1 MPKLTIRVFL
11 CPRRVVK
18 DPERWQTDWPT
29 PSGVVLELSKQN
41 GTGKGDYDP
50 PLTLD
55 PSDDEGLVRHDKVP
69 AGTYRVRVVAGPPE
83 FDIPR
88 LAHGGHGTE
97 LHMSGHE
104 LPDAEIVLLSGGGKR
119 LFLLNTQYE
128 SGQPLPAVKVEV
140 ADTDFTSRPDG
151 DVYAA
156 CKDELVT
163 VSPQSCPMTRA
174 TPKDGRFVAN
184 RGGHL
189 LPEDM
194 VKVIYRAAT
203 ARIEI
208 APELNRQP
216 VSGAVFEVTRADGRD
231 LPAQRRTTDGRTP
244 ACFDDVPA
252 GLVAVAVA
260 DTSQAT
266 YGTARLRVA
275 AVPGK
280 NRINSQLNPGD
291 SLDLSTFF
299 DFKPV
304 STDSGD
310 LYGLVVDDTD
320 TPLEN
325 VDVVARQN
333 DREAYGTTDADG
345 NYKMRG
351 LPTGDWKVSPRVT
364 PVYVGGRRLILD
376 PPGDHMVT
384 VTDQGSAQVA
394 DIVLSEEKHGIRG
407 FVRDEEEQ
415 PVAFVTVEIHNVDG
429 SVLLGRTQ
437 TNKDGFYEWFSPT
450 AGSFLVS
457 VLTQGGRAVERF
469 PVEVNSVTVSNIR
482 FPRGPAPGAP
492 AGGNPASV
500 TNQAFADFSAFPVLT
515 EEVGGGTGRA
525 LAPGGDRSA
534 SYGQTVE
541 GALRD
546 VLGWRPGSN
555 TSGFQAALTGAFEL
569 SEVQGHT
576 EFTWRP
582 RGYAVQADLGAL
594 TGAQASIY
602 QRAKNALEQITP
614 LLDALTPLDP
624 AADLQDTEAI
634 RTIVRA
640 ELGELVDEL
649 AVEGGPRVQRVDEL
663 FVLLLG
669 PSTPATGL
677 DPDTVGGQLAQLRDR
692 FGLTISR
699 VGRLDEERI
708 VTNFRIVVDHVQS
721 LAAGWNSDRTLFLG
735 TTGQTSLGTVLIQLS
750 RSLDVVAQSV
760 EETASALDSV
770 FVDAAQR
777 QTIQLRFGGL
787 ASQQSALSPQKPA
800 LLPILLSDLLDWI
813 VRVSTAEGPRLVQD
827 AGKDG
832 VIALTPVLGQLADLV
847 LATEQLAVS
856 DPTLPDGVRTPRV
869 LRALR
874 ELRTQLA
881 DAVRLARA
889 VQRTEAPVIVFVDN
903 VIDRQPGLD
912 ATLFGRGFLTGAKA
926 VMSAIERPE
935 LGEFQATLVILLGI
949 GRADTTF
956 PTLPTTLAG
965 LTWQVTLINPD
976 GTRSNAVEALRT

>member
-41 GTGKGDYDP
+41 GNAKGGYDP
-50 PLTLD
+50 PVTLD
-55 PSDDEGLVRHDKVP
+55 ATDDDGLVRHDKLA
-69 AGTYRVRVVAGPPE
+69 AGTYQVRVVAGPPE

-88 LAHGGHGTE
+88 VAHGGSGID
-97 LHMSGHE
+97 LHMSPHE
-104 LPDAEIVLLSGGGKR
+104 LPDAEIVLLSGGQRR

-128 SGQPLPAVKVEV
+128 SGQPLPGAKVDV
-140 ADTDFTSRPDG
+140 AGTDFTSRSDG
-151 DVYAA
+151 AVYAA

-163 VSPQSCPMTRA
+163 VSPQSCPRTRA
-174 TPKDGRFVAN
+174 TPKDGRFVVN
-184 RGGHL
+184 RGGQP

-194 VKVIYRAAT
+194 LKVIYRAAT
-203 ARIEI
+203 AQITI
-208 APELNRQP
+208 KPELNGQP
-216 VSGAVFEVTRADGRD
+216 VSGVVFEVTRTQGPGV
-231 LPAQRRTTDGRTP
+231 PAQSRATDDRTP
-244 ACFDDVPA
+244 TCVFDDIPA
-252 GLVAVAVA
+252 GMVSVAVS
-260 DTSQAT
+260 DTSRAT
-266 YGTARLRVA
+266 YGKARLRVA

-280 NRINSQLNPGD
+280 NRINSQLNPGG
-291 SLDLSTFF
+291 SLDLSAFF
-299 DFKPV
+299 EFKPL

-310 LYGLVVDDTD
+310 LYGLVVDDSD
-320 TPLEN
+320 TPLQG
-325 VDVVARQN
+325 VDVVARQD
-333 DREAYGTTDADG
+333 DREAVDTTDANG
-345 NYKMRG
+345 NYRMQG
-351 LPTGDWKVSPRVT
+351 LPTGDWKVIPRT
-364 PVYVGGRRLILD
+364 PVRVGGRRLILD
-376 PPGDHMVT
+376 TTDDHCVT
-384 VTDQGSAQVA
+384 VTDQGSAQVP

-407 FVRDEEEQ
+407 IVRDEGDQ
-415 PVAFVTVEIHNVDG
+415 AVAYVTVEIHNADG
-429 SVLLGRTQ
+429 TVLLGSTQ
-437 TNKDGFYEWFSPT
+437 TDKDGFYEWFSPT
-450 AGSFLVS
+450 SGRFLVS
-457 VLTQGGRAVERF
+457 VLTKGGKPVERF

-482 FPRGPAPGAP
+482 FSRGGAPGGAP
-492 AGGNPASV
+492 TGTPPSV
-500 TNQAFADFSAFPVLT
+500 TNQAFTDFSAFPVLT
-515 EEVGGGTGRA
+515 EEVGGGAGRA
-525 LAPGGDRSA
+525 PAPGGDRSA
-534 SYGQTVE
+534 SYGQIVE

-555 TSGFQAALTGAFEL
+555 TSGFQTALTGAFEL
-569 SEVQGHT
+569 REVQGHT

-624 AADLQDTEAI
+624 AADLQDTEAV

-663 FVLLLG
+663 FVQLLG
-669 PSTPATGL
+669 PRTPATQL
-677 DPDTVGGQLAQLRDR
+677 NPDAVGGQLAQLRDR
-692 FGLTISR
+692 FGLSTSR
-699 VGRLDEERI
+699 VGTLDEERV
-708 VTNFRIVVDHVQS
+708 VTNFRIVVDHVLA
-721 LAAGWNSDRTLFLG
+721 LAAGWDSDRALFLG

-777 QTIQLRFGGL
+777 QTIQLRFDSL
-787 ASQQSALSPQKPA
+787 PPRQPA

-813 VRVSTAEGPRLVQD
+813 VRVSTAEGPRLVRE

-847 LATEQLAVS
+847 LATEQLAAS
-856 DPTLPDGVRTPRV
+856 DPSLPDGVRTPRV

-889 VQRTEAPVIVFVDN
+889 VQRTEAPVIVFVDE
-903 VIDRQPGLD
+903 VTDLRPGLSV
-912 ATLFGRGFLTGAKA
+912 TVVGRGFLTGATA
-926 VMSAIERPE
+926 VMAATERPE
-935 LGEFQATLVILLGI
+935 LGEFTATVVTLDGI

-956 PTLPTTLAG
+956 PTVPTILAG